1 MSDLSTISIMF
12 EELKQS
18 LKRIEASKEQPEG
31 NKPED
36 GITVSDLNEIN
47 NRMDESEEVVL
58 SELRQI
64 KQTLAE
70 PQKVLHRISIDI
82 TSSWVF
88 IALTGLGLMLLISL
102 FFHYQ
107 QRETISS
114 LEDNDLK
121 YRYIRAFNQAD
132 SINIYRLEDIFDYN
146 RNPKAIKDIRES
158 VKKYEKDLAEK
169 AKRMEQ
175 ARLKEQEAQKLQE
188 EAEKLKSN

>member
-1 MSDLSTISIMF
+1 
-12 EELKQS
+12 
-18 LKRIEASKEQPEG
+18 
-31 NKPED
+31 
-36 GITVSDLNEIN
+36 
-47 NRMDESEEVVL
+47 MDESEEVVL

>member
-18 LKRIEASKEQPEG
+18 LKRIEASKEQTEG

>member
-1 MSDLSTISIMF
+1 
-12 EELKQS
+12 
-18 LKRIEASKEQPEG
+18 
-31 NKPED
+31 
-36 GITVSDLNEIN
+36 
-47 NRMDESEEVVL
+47 
-58 SELRQI
+58 
-64 KQTLAE
+64 
-70 PQKVLHRISIDI
+70 
-82 TSSWVF
+82 
-88 IALTGLGLMLLISL
+88 MLLISL

>member
-12 EELKQS
+12 EELKQI
-18 LKRIEASKEQPEG
+18 LKRIEASNEQSEG
-31 NKPED
+31 NNPGD
-36 GITVSDLNEIN
+36 GITVSDLSKIN
-47 NRMDESEEVVL
+47 SRLDRSEEVLL
-58 SELRQI
+58 SGLRQI
-64 KQTLAE
+64 KQTQAE

-88 IALTGLGLMLLISL
+88 IALTGLGIMLLVSL

-175 ARLKEQEAQKLQE
+175 ARLKEQEAQKLQG
-188 EAEKLKSN
+188 EAERLKSN

>member
-12 EELKQS
+12 EELKQI
-18 LKRIEASKEQPEG
+18 LKRIEASNEQSEG
-31 NKPED
+31 NNPGD
-36 GITVSDLNEIN
+36 GITVSDLSKIN
-47 NRMDESEEVVL
+47 SRLDRSEEVLL
-58 SELRQI
+58 SGLRQI
-64 KQTLAE
+64 KQTQAE

-121 YRYIRAFNQAD
+121 YRYIKAFNQAD

-158 VKKYEKDLAEK
+158 VKKYEKELAEK
-169 AKRMEQ
+169 AKRIEQ
-175 ARLKEQEAQKLQE
+175 ARLKEQEALKLQE
-188 EAEKLKSN
+188 EAERLKSN